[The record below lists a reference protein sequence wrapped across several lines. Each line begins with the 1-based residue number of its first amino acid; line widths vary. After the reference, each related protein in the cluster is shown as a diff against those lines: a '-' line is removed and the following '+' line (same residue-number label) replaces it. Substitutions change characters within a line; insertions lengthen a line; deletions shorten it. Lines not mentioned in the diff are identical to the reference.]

1 MSLVLDAS
9 VALAWCFRDQ
19 RNPAMKV
26 LLDRVSETGAS
37 VPQLWPLEAFNSLLV
52 AERRGRIDASERSR
66 LTEFLE
72 QLPVAI
78 DDETASRLWRATSQ
92 LALTHRLTAYDA
104 TYLELALRLGLPLAT
119 NDRELSQAAIRA
131 GVAVLPST

>member
-1 MSLVLDAS
+1 
-9 VALAWCFRDQ
+9 
-19 RNPAMKV
+19 MKV

-37 VPQLWPLEAFNSLLV
+37 VPQLWPIEALNTLLV
-52 AERRGRIDASERSR
+52 AERRGRIDAHERFR

-78 DDETASRLWRATSQ
+78 DDDTASRLWRATSQ

-104 TYLELALRLGLPLAT
+104 TYLELALRLGQPLAT

-131 GVAVLPST
+131 GVAVLPTA